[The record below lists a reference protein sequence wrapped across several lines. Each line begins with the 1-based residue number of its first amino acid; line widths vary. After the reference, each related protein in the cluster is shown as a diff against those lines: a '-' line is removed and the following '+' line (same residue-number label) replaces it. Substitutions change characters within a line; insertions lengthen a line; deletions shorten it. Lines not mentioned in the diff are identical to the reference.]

1 MRPMV
6 RLEDAVDVKGRS
18 QGRYTSESVRRVGA
32 IVGVSPPRPGV
43 HLPAV
48 ATKSAR
54 RYCNQKGSDGIRDT
68 MGCKNK
74 GVLILL

>member
-1 MRPMV
+1 MV

-18 QGRYTSESVRRVGA
+18 QGKYTSESVRRVGA
-32 IVGVSPPRPGV
+32 NVGVSPPRPGV
-43 HLPAV
+43 HLPAA

-54 RYCNQKGSDGIRDT
+54 LAYCNQKGSDGIRDT